1 MLFVPTGSPQRVRP
15 AADWKPVPRPK
26 MKSPLE
32 APEKQIAE
40 ETSAKSAARTDS
52 SGGEPAPA
60 ASVIDTSKM
69 SEGKRAALE
78 LAEASRDP
86 LDDRGSFAS
95 NLFIGRYDF
104 ARIHPYPEQ
113 SAEDRAAGEEFLG
126 SLKKYLRENIDADEI
141 DRTGEIPQKNI
152 DDLFAMGAFGVKIP
166 KQYGGLGLSQV
177 NYGRAAMLLGSWD
190 ANLTALV
197 SAHQSIGVPQP
208 LLLFGTEEQK
218 KKYLPR
224 VARSEIS
231 AFALTEWNAG
241 SDPANMSL
249 RADPT
254 EDGSAFIMN
263 GEKLWC
269 TNLIK
274 AGVLVVMAKT
284 APKIVN
290 GKERKQ
296 ITAFIVDVDSPGL
309 EITYRCRFM
318 GLRALYNGI
327 VKFTNVRVPR
337 ENMISKEGAGLK
349 VALTTLNTGRLT
361 IPAAC
366 VGLTKRLLE
375 ICRKWARE
383 RVQWGVPIG
392 QHAAIAGKIAEMAG
406 NVFAMEAMTFLT
418 SSLVDRKA
426 GDLRIETAMCK
437 MWATET
443 TWKMADDAMQVRGGR
458 GYETAQSLAG
468 RGEEPIAVERFLR
481 DCRIN
486 LIFEGSSE
494 IMRLFIAREALDPH
508 LKVGGAIFNTQLPM
522 SERAKAVFTSG
533 KFYAGWYPRQWL
545 PGGADKID
553 NLHSDLQAHVNY
565 AARASKR
572 LARGLFH
579 AMARFGPKLDRQQL
593 LLSRFVGIATE
604 LFAISAT
611 CSYAQLLLGQGKPSD
626 EVLPLAGYFCRSSRT
641 RIDSH
646 FAGTRRNVDKRGYQ
660 LTQDLLAGKHEALR
674 QGIV

>member
-1 MLFVPTGSPQRVRP
+1 
-15 AADWKPVPRPK
+15 
-26 MKSPLE
+26 MKTPLE
-32 APEKQIAE
+32 APPEQIKAE
-40 ETSAKSAARTDS
+40 TGVKPS
-52 SGGEPAPA
+52 P

-69 SEGKRAALE
+69 SKGQREALE

-86 LDDRGSFAS
+86 LDERGSFAS

-104 ARIHPYPEQ
+104 DRIFPYPAQ
-113 SAEDRAAGEEFLG
+113 SDGDRAKGEPFL
-126 SLKKYLRENIDADEI
+126 KQLREYLEANIDADEI

-152 DDLFAMGAFGVKIP
+152 DELFAIGAFGVKIP
-166 KQYGGLGLSQV
+166 TQYGGLGLSQV

-218 KKYLPR
+218 AKYLPR
-224 VARSEIS
+224 VARKEIS

-249 RADPT
+249 RADLS
-254 EDGSAFIMN
+254 EDGSAYILN

-274 AGVLVVMAKT
+274 AGVLVVMART

-296 ITAFIVDVDSPGL
+296 ISAFIVDVDSPGL
-309 EITYRCRFM
+309 EITYRCHFM

-327 VKFTNVRVPR
+327 VKFTKVRVPK
-337 ENMISKEGAGLK
+337 ENLIAKEGQGLK

-366 VGLTKRLLE
+366 VGLSKRLLE
-375 ICRKWARE
+375 ICRKWASE

-392 QHAAIAGKIAEMAG
+392 KHYAIAGKIAEIAG

-418 SSLVDRKA
+418 SALVDRKA

-437 MWATET
+437 MWSTEAT
-443 TWKMADDAMQVRGGR
+443 WRIADEAMQVRGGR
-458 GYETAQSLAG
+458 GYETAQSLEG
-468 RGEEPIAVERFLR
+468 RGEEGIPVERFLR

-486 LIFEGSSE
+486 MIFEGSSE

-508 LKVGGAIFNTQLPM
+508 LKVGGAIFNSQLPT
-522 SERAKAVFTSG
+522 SERAKAVFKSG
-533 KFYAGWYPRQWL
+533 KFYASWYPKQWL
-545 PGGADKID
+545 PASPGDLDKLHAD
-553 NLHSDLQAHVNY
+553 LRPHVRY
-565 AARASKR
+565 AASTSKR
-572 LARGLFH
+572 LARRLFH
-579 AMARFGPKLDRQQL
+579 AMARFGPKLDREQL

-604 LFAISAT
+604 LFAVSAT
-611 CSYAQLLLGQGKPSD
+611 CSFAQSKIDQGEPLD
-626 EVLPLAGYFCRSSRT
+626 EILSVANYFCRSAKM
-641 RIDSH
+641 RIDH
-646 FAGTRRNVDKRGYQ
+646 YFAGTSENADRAGYD
-660 LTQDLLAGKHEALR
+660 LTQELLAGKHADLR
-674 QGIV
+674 KGIV

>member
-1 MLFVPTGSPQRVRP
+1 MNSPP
-15 AADWKPVPRPK
+15 
-26 MKSPLE
+26 E
-32 APEKQIAE
+32 APEKQMAE
-40 ETSAKSAARTDS
+40 ETSTKPQKSA
-52 SGGEPAPA
+52 P

-69 SEGKRAALE
+69 SKGKREALE

-104 ARIHPYPEQ
+104 SRIYPWPEQ
-113 SAEDRAAGEEFLG
+113 SPEDRAAGKDFLAA
-126 SLKKYLRENIDADEI
+126 LEKYLREKVDADEI
-141 DRTGEIPQKNI
+141 DRTGEIPQENI
-152 DDLFAMGAFGVKIP
+152 NDLFAMGAFGVKIP
-166 KQYGGLGLSQV
+166 KQYEGLGLSQV

-190 ANLTALV
+190 ENLTALV

-208 LLLFGTEEQK
+208 LLLFGTEDQK

-224 VARSEIS
+224 VARREIS

-254 EDGSAFIMN
+254 EDGSAFVLN

-284 APKIVN
+284 PAKIVN
-290 GKERKQ
+290 GRERKQ

-337 ENMISKEGAGLK
+337 ENMIAKEGQGLK

-366 VGLTKRLLE
+366 VGLSKRLVE
-375 ICRKWARE
+375 ICRKWASE
-383 RVQWGVPIG
+383 RIQWGVPIG
-392 QHAAIAGKIAEMAG
+392 QHSAIAGKIAEMAG
-406 NVFAMEAMTFLT
+406 NTFAMEAMTFLT
-418 SSLVDRKA
+418 SGLVDRKA

-437 MWATET
+437 MWSTET
-443 TWKMADDAMQVRGGR
+443 TWKIADDAMQVRGGR

-468 RGEEPIAVERFLR
+468 RGEEAIPVERFLR

-486 LIFEGSSE
+486 TIFEGSSE

-508 LKVGGAIFNTQLPM
+508 LKVGGAIFNTQLPI
-522 SERAKAVFTSG
+522 SERAKAVFSSG

-545 PGGADKID
+545 PNGSRKAD
-553 NLHSDLQAHVNY
+553 NLHRDLQRQVDY
-565 AARASKR
+565 AAIASKK

-579 AMARFGPKLDRQQL
+579 AMARFGPKLDREQL

-611 CSYAQLLLGQGKPSD
+611 CSYAQYQLNQGKPTD
-626 EVLPLAGYFCRSSRT
+626 EILSVANYFCRSARS
-641 RIDSH
+641 RIDHH
-646 FAGTRRNVDKRGYQ
+646 FAGTSRNADKRGYQ
-660 LTQDLLAGKHEALR
+660 LTQELLAGKHEILR
-674 QGIV
+674 SGIV

>member
-1 MLFVPTGSPQRVRP
+1 
-15 AADWKPVPRPK
+15 
-26 MKSPLE
+26 MKSSLE

-40 ETSAKSAARTDS
+40 ETTAKPT
-52 SGGEPAPA
+52 GTAP
-60 ASVIDTSKM
+60 VIDTSKM
-69 SEGKRAALE
+69 SAGKAAALE
-78 LAEASRDP
+78 LAESSRDP
-86 LDDRGSFAS
+86 LDERGSFAS
-95 NLFIGRYDF
+95 NLFIGRFDF
-104 ARIHPYPEQ
+104 DRIFPFPKQ
-113 SAEDRAAGEEFLG
+113 SAEDAAAGEEFLAQLR
-126 SLKKYLRENIDADEI
+126 SYLRENVDADEI

-152 DDLFAMGAFGVKIP
+152 DELFAMGAFAIKVPTK
-166 KQYGGLGLSQV
+166 YGGPGLSQV

-208 LLLFGTEEQK
+208 LLLFGTEDQK
-218 KKYLPR
+218 AKYLPR
-224 VARSEIS
+224 VARKEIS

-284 APKIVN
+284 PPKIVN

-296 ITAFIVDVDSPGL
+296 ITAFIVDVATPGL
-309 EITYRCRFM
+309 EIAYRCRFM
-318 GLRALYNGI
+318 GLRALYNA
-327 VKFTNVRVPR
+327 VVRFTDVRIPR
-337 ENMISKEGAGLK
+337 ENIIFKEGAGLK

-361 IPAAC
+361 LPAAC
-366 VGLTKRLLE
+366 VGLSKQLLE
-375 ICRKWARE
+375 ISRKWAGARI
-383 RVQWGVPIG
+383 QWGVPIG
-392 QHAAIAGKIAEMAG
+392 KHAAIAGKIAEMAG

-418 SSLVDRKA
+418 SSLLDRKA

-443 TWKMADDAMQVRGGR
+443 TWRIADDAMQVRGGR

-468 RGEEPIAVERFLR
+468 RGEPPIAVERFLR
-481 DCRIN
+481 DCRVN
-486 LIFEGSSE
+486 TIFEGSSE
-494 IMRLFIAREALDPH
+494 ILRLFIAREALDPH

-522 SERAKAVFTSG
+522 SDRAKAVLSSG
-533 KFYAGWYPRQWL
+533 KFYAGWYPRQWV
-545 PGGADKID
+545 PGSAGKID
-553 NLHSDLQAHVNY
+553 NLHETLFGHVNY
-565 AARASKR
+565 AARTSKR

-579 AMARFGPKLDRQQL
+579 AMARFGPKLDREQL
-593 LLSRFVGIATE
+593 LLSRFVGVATE
-604 LFAISAT
+604 LFAISTT
-611 CSYAQLLLGQGKPSD
+611 CSYAQWLLGQGKPAD
-626 EVLPLAGYFCRSSRT
+626 EILSVANYFCRSARM
-641 RIDSH
+641 RIVIH
-646 FAGTRRNVDKRGYQ
+646 FAGTARNADKRGYA
-660 LTQDLLAGKHEALR
+660 LVQDLLAGKHELLR

>member
-1 MLFVPTGSPQRVRP
+1 
-15 AADWKPVPRPK
+15 
-26 MKSPLE
+26 MKSSLE
-32 APEKQIAE
+32 AAEKQISE
-40 ETSAKSAARTDS
+40 ETSAK
-52 SGGEPAPA
+52 PQKQAP

-69 SEGKRAALE
+69 SKGKREALE
-78 LAEASRDP
+78 LAEALRDP
-86 LDDRGSFAS
+86 LDERGSFAS

-104 ARIHPYPEQ
+104 DRIFPWPEQ
-113 SAEDRAAGEEFLG
+113 SAEDREAGKEFLAR
-126 SLKKYLRENIDADEI
+126 LEEYLRENVDADEV

-152 DDLFAMGAFGVKIP
+152 DELFEMGAFGVKIP
-166 KQYGGLGLSQV
+166 KQYDGLGLSQV

-190 ANLTALV
+190 ENLTALV
-197 SAHQSIGVPQP
+197 SAHQSIGVAQP

-224 VARSEIS
+224 VARKEIS

-241 SDPANMSL
+241 SDPANMSC
-249 RADPT
+249 RAEPT
-254 EDGSAFIMN
+254 EDGSAFILN

-284 APKIVN
+284 PPKIVN

-309 EITYRCRFM
+309 EITYRCHFM

-337 ENMISKEGAGLK
+337 ENLIAKEGQGLK

-361 IPAAC
+361 LPAAC
-366 VGLTKRLLE
+366 TGLSKRLLE
-375 ICRKWARE
+375 ICRKWASE
-383 RVQWGVPIG
+383 RIQWGVPIG
-392 QHAAIAGKIAEMAG
+392 KHAAIAGKIAEMAG

-418 SSLVDRKA
+418 SALVDRKA

-443 TWKMADDAMQVRGGR
+443 TWRIADEAMQVRGGR
-458 GYETAQSLAG
+458 GYETAESLAG
-468 RGEEPIAVERFLR
+468 RGEEPVAVERFLR
-481 DCRIN
+481 DCRVN
-486 LIFEGSSE
+486 MIFEGSSE

-522 SERAKAVFTSG
+522 SERAKAVLSSG
-533 KFYAGWYPRQWL
+533 KFYAGWYPKQWL
-545 PGGADKID
+545 PANAGDLDKLHAD
-553 NLHSDLQAHVNY
+553 LRPHVRY
-565 AARASKR
+565 AARTSRK

-579 AMARFGPKLDRQQL
+579 AMARFGPKLDREQL

-611 CSYAQLLLGQGKPSD
+611 CSFAQYKIDHGESPD
-626 EVLPLAGYFCRSSRT
+626 DVLSVANYFCRSAKM
-641 RIDSH
+641 RIDNY

-660 LTQDLLAGKHEALR
+660 VTQELLAGKHSTLR
-674 QGIV
+674 EGIVR

>member
-1 MLFVPTGSPQRVRP
+1 
-15 AADWKPVPRPK
+15 
-26 MKSPLE
+26 MKSSLE
-32 APEKQIAE
+32 AAEKQISE
-40 ETSAKSAARTDS
+40 ETSAK
-52 SGGEPAPA
+52 PQKQAP

-69 SEGKRAALE
+69 SKGKREALE

-86 LDDRGSFAS
+86 LDERGSFAS

-104 ARIHPYPEQ
+104 GRIYPWPEQ
-113 SAEDRAAGEEFLG
+113 SAEDREAGKEFLT
-126 SLKKYLRENIDADEI
+126 SLEKYLRDNVDADEV

-166 KQYGGLGLSQV
+166 KQYEGLGLSQV

-224 VARSEIS
+224 VARHEIS

-249 RADPT
+249 RAEPT
-254 EDGSAFIMN
+254 EDGSVFILN

-274 AGVLVVMAKT
+274 AGVLVVMARTPSKM
-284 APKIVN
+284 V
-290 GKERKQ
+290 GGRERKQ

-309 EITYRCRFM
+309 EITYRCHFM

-337 ENMISKEGAGLK
+337 ENMIAKEGQGLK

-366 VGLTKRLLE
+366 VGLSKRLVE
-375 ICRKWARE
+375 ICRKWASE
-383 RVQWGVPIG
+383 RIQWGAPIG
-392 QHAAIAGKIAEMAG
+392 QHSAIAGKIAEMAA
-406 NVFAMEAMTFLT
+406 NTFAMEAITFLT
-418 SSLVDRKA
+418 SALVDRKA

-437 MWATET
+437 MWCTEM
-443 TWKMADDAMQVRGGR
+443 TWKIADDAMQVRGGR

-522 SERAKAVFTSG
+522 ATRIKSMFSSG
-533 KFYAGWYPRQWL
+533 SFYTRWYPKQWFGGS
-545 PGGADKID
+545 PGNLDHLHAD
-553 NLHSDLQAHVNY
+553 LHEYVNY
-565 AARASKR
+565 AASTSKK

-579 AMARFGPKLDRQQL
+579 AMARFGPKLDREQL

-611 CSYAQLLLGQGKPSD
+611 CSFAQYKMDHGESPD
-626 EVLPLAGYFCRSSRT
+626 
-641 RIDSH
+641 
-646 FAGTRRNVDKRGYQ
+646 
-660 LTQDLLAGKHEALR
+660 
-674 QGIV
+674 

>member
-1 MLFVPTGSPQRVRP
+1 
-15 AADWKPVPRPK
+15 

-32 APEKQIAE
+32 APPEQIKT
-40 ETSAKSAARTDS
+40 ETGVKESSAKSGS
-52 SGGEPAPA
+52 VP
-60 ASVIDTSKM
+60 VIDTSKM
-69 SEGKRAALE
+69 SAGKAAALE
-78 LAEASRDP
+78 LAESSRDP
-86 LDDRGSFAS
+86 LDERGSFAS

-104 ARIHPYPEQ
+104 NRIFPYPAQ
-113 SAEDRAAGEEFLG
+113 SDEDRAKGEEFLAN
-126 SLKKYLRENIDADEI
+126 LKNYLRDHVDADEI

-166 KQYGGLGLSQV
+166 KQYEGLGLSQV

-208 LLLFGTEEQK
+208 LLLFGTDEQK

-224 VARSEIS
+224 VARHEIS

-249 RADPT
+249 RADAT
-254 EDGSAFIMN
+254 EDGSAFILN

-284 APKIVN
+284 PPKIVN

-309 EITYRCRFM
+309 EITYRCHFM

-337 ENMISKEGAGLK
+337 ENMIAKEGQGLK

-366 VGLTKRLLE
+366 VGLSKRLLE
-375 ICRKWARE
+375 ISRKWASE
-383 RVQWGVPIG
+383 RIQWGVPIG
-392 QHAAIAGKIAEMAG
+392 QHSAIAGKIAEMAG
-406 NVFAMEAMTFLT
+406 NTFAMEAMTFLT
-418 SSLVDRKA
+418 SGLVDRKA

-437 MWATET
+437 MWSTET
-443 TWKMADDAMQVRGGR
+443 TWKISDDAMQVRGGR

-468 RGEEPIAVERFLR
+468 RGEEAIPVERFLR

-486 LIFEGSSE
+486 TIFEGSSE

-522 SERAKAVFTSG
+522 SERVKAVFTSG
-533 KFYAGWYPRQWL
+533 KFYAGWYPRQWFSS
-545 PGGADKID
+545 GAGKVD
-553 NLHSDLQAHVNY
+553 NLHRDLQKHVDY
-565 AARASKR
+565 SARTSKK

-579 AMARFGPKLDRQQL
+579 AMARFGPKLDREQL

-611 CSYAQLLLGQGKPSD
+611 CSFAQWKIDNGAPAD
-626 EVLPLAGYFCRSSRT
+626 EVLSVADYFCRSARL
-641 RIDSH
+641 RINTY
-646 FAGTRRNVDKRGYQ
+646 FAGTWRNVDKRGYK
-660 LTQDLLAGKHEALR
+660 LTQELLAGKQAMLR
-674 QGIV
+674 DGIV

>member
-1 MLFVPTGSPQRVRP
+1 
-15 AADWKPVPRPK
+15 
-26 MKSPLE
+26 MKSSLE
-32 APEKQIAE
+32 APEKQVSE
-40 ETSAKSAARTDS
+40 ETTAKPQK
-52 SGGEPAPA
+52 PAP

-69 SEGKRAALE
+69 SKGKREALE

-86 LDDRGSFAS
+86 LDERGSFAS
-95 NLFIGRYDF
+95 NLFIGRFDF
-104 ARIHPYPEQ
+104 DRIYPWPEQ
-113 SAEDRAAGEEFLG
+113 SAEDREAGKEFLAN
-126 SLKKYLRENIDADEI
+126 LEKYLRENVDADEV

-152 DDLFAMGAFGVKIP
+152 EELFAMGAFGVKIP

-190 ANLTALV
+190 ENLTALV

-224 VARSEIS
+224 VARREIS

-241 SDPANMSL
+241 SDPANMSCK
-249 RADPT
+249 AEPT
-254 EDGSAFIMN
+254 EDGSAFILN

-274 AGVLVVMAKT
+274 AGVLVVMAVT
-284 APKIVN
+284 PPKIVN

-296 ITAFIVDVDSPGL
+296 ITAFIVDVNWPGV

-337 ENMISKEGAGLK
+337 ENMIAKEGQGLK

-366 VGLTKRLLE
+366 VGLSKRLLE
-375 ICRKWARE
+375 ISRKWASE
-383 RVQWGVPIG
+383 RIQWGGPIG
-392 QHAAIAGKIAEMAG
+392 KHSAIAGKIAEMAG
-406 NVFAMEAMTFLT
+406 NTFAMEAITFLT
-418 SSLVDRKA
+418 SGLVDRKA

-437 MWATET
+437 MWSTET
-443 TWKMADDAMQVRGGR
+443 TWKTSDDAMQVRGGR
-458 GYETAQSLAG
+458 GYETAQSLKG
-468 RGEEPIAVERFLR
+468 RNEEPIPVERFLR

-486 LIFEGSSE
+486 TIFEGSSE

-508 LKVGGAIFNTQLPM
+508 LKVGGAIFNTTLPM
-522 SERAKAVFTSG
+522 SERLKAVFTSG
-533 KFYAGWYPRQWL
+533 KFYAGWYPRQWFST
-545 PGGADKID
+545 GAGKID
-553 NLHSDLQAHVNY
+553 NLHRDLQRHVDY
-565 AARASKR
+565 AARASKK
-572 LARGLFH
+572 LARRLFH
-579 AMARFGPKLDRQQL
+579 AMARFGPKLDREQL

-611 CSYAQLLLGQGKPSD
+611 CSFAQYKIDHGESAD
-626 EVLPLAGYFCRSSRT
+626 EVLSVANYFCRSAKM
-641 RIDSH
+641 RIDNY
-646 FAGTRRNVDKRGYQ
+646 FAGARRNVDKRGYQ
-660 LTQDLLAGKHEALR
+660 LTQELLAGKHSSLR
-674 QGIV
+674 EGIVR

>member
-1 MLFVPTGSPQRVRP
+1 
-15 AADWKPVPRPK
+15 
-26 MKSPLE
+26 MKSSLE
-32 APEKQIAE
+32 APEKQISE
-40 ETSAKSAARTDS
+40 ETSAK
-52 SGGEPAPA
+52 PQKQAP

-69 SEGKRAALE
+69 STGKREALE
-78 LAEASRDP
+78 LTEASRDP
-86 LDDRGSFAS
+86 LDERGSFAS

-104 ARIHPYPEQ
+104 DRIYPWPEQ
-113 SAEDRAAGEEFLG
+113 SAEDRAAGKEFLA
-126 SLKKYLRENIDADEI
+126 SLEKYLKENIDADEI

-166 KQYGGLGLSQV
+166 KQYEGLGLSQV

-190 ANLTALV
+190 ENLTALV

-208 LLLFGTEEQK
+208 LLLFGTDEQK

-224 VARSEIS
+224 VARHEIS

-254 EDGSAFIMN
+254 EDGSAFILN

-337 ENMISKEGAGLK
+337 ENMIAKEGQGLK

-366 VGLTKRLLE
+366 VGLSKRLLE
-375 ICRKWARE
+375 ISRKWASE
-383 RVQWGVPIG
+383 RIQWGVPIG
-392 QHAAIAGKIAEMAG
+392 QHSAIAGKIAEMAG
-406 NVFAMEAMTFLT
+406 NTFAMEAMTFLT
-418 SSLVDRKA
+418 SGLVDRKA

-437 MWATET
+437 MWSTET
-443 TWKMADDAMQVRGGR
+443 TWKISDDAMQVRGGR

-468 RGEEPIAVERFLR
+468 RGEEAIPVERFLR

-486 LIFEGSSE
+486 TIFEGSSE

-522 SERAKAVFTSG
+522 SDRVKAVFTSG
-533 KFYAGWYPRQWL
+533 KFYAGWYPRQWFSS
-545 PGGADKID
+545 GAGKID
-553 NLHSDLQAHVNY
+553 NLHRALQKHVDY
-565 AARASKR
+565 GARTSKK

-579 AMARFGPKLDRQQL
+579 AMARFGPKLDREQL

-611 CSYAQLLLGQGKPSD
+611 CSFAQYKIDHGEAAD
-626 EVLPLAGYFCRSSRT
+626 EVLSVANYFCNSARA
-641 RIDSH
+641 RIDNY
-646 FAGTRRNVDKRGYQ
+646 FAGARRNVDKRGYQ
-660 LTQDLLAGKHEALR
+660 LTQELLAGKHSTLR
-674 QGIV
+674 EGIVH